1 MCPVPPP
8 ARSRAAVEACKLVCM
23 PANKAKQS
31 DNAGL
36 TTRSKPVDIARGVVV
51 ARSQSV
57 SQTTHMMDEL
67 HNADIIRHAG
77 PSRGRSGK
85 LSDRVQ
91 VLSFA
96 VLDGARLSVKTDSLR
111 CRNKQAAALVMRRF
125 EQFLAELDGYKLPE

>member
-1 MCPVPPP
+1 
-8 ARSRAAVEACKLVCM
+8 M
-23 PANKAKQS
+23 PANKSADKGKQR
-31 DNAGL
+31 A
-36 TTRSKPVDIARGVVV
+36 TTRAKPVDIARGARMARGVVV